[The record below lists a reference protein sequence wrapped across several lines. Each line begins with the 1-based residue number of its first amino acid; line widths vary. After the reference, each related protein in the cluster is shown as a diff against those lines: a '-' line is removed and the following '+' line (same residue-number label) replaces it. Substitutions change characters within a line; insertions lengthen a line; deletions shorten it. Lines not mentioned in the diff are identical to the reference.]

1 MSTLSPTAAKNSRLM
16 SMYGRSVL
24 KRIDWLTVLFYL
36 LLVAIGWVNIYS
48 STFSEESPS
57 IFSYS
62 QLYGK
67 QLVFMGISLVAVIL
81 VLALE
86 ASFYERFASLLYI
99 ISLLSLLGL
108 FVFGK
113 TIAGATSWYSLG
125 FFNLQP
131 SEFVKITAALALAKY
146 LSDIQTD
153 IKKPKHQLYA
163 FLIIFIPAAL
173 IIPQPDP
180 GSALVFFS
188 LLFVL
193 FREGLPLYYL
203 GFAFLALLVF
213 VTTLM
218 FGTTW
223 VGIGMALIIAVFL
236 LVKRASFKV
245 PILPLITVFVV
256 AILFSLSV
264 NFVFNNVFEQ
274 RHRDRF
280 SLWLRLE
287 KDPDKL
293 ETIRK
298 TIGYNTYQSEKAI
311 ESGGFFGKG
320 FLEGTRTKGDFV
332 PEQHT
337 DFIFST
343 VGEEWGFVGTTTVVI
358 LFTFLLL
365 RLVHLAE
372 RQKNDFSRMYG
383 YGVIS
388 ILLIHYFINVGMV
401 IGVLP
406 TIGIPLPFFS
416 YGGSGLLGFSVL
428 LFIFLKLD
436 ANRLNEWM

>member
-1 MSTLSPTAAKNSRLM
+1 MS
-16 SMYGRSVL
+16 GRSIL
-24 KRIDWLTVLFYL
+24 KRIDWLSVFLYLSLVL
-36 LLVAIGWVNIYS
+36 IGWINIYS
-48 STFSEESPS
+48 TTFTEAQES
-57 IFSYS
+57 IFDFAT
-62 QLYGK
+62 LHGK
-67 QLVFMGISLVAVIL
+67 QLFFMGVSFVAIIVIL
-81 VLALE
+81 GLE
-86 ASFYERFASLLYI
+86 VNFYERFSSIFYL
-99 ISLLSLLGL
+99 ISMISLLGL

-113 TIAGATSWYSLG
+113 TIAGATSWYDLG

-131 SEFVKITAALALAKY
+131 SELAKVATALALAKY

-153 IKKPKHQLYA
+153 IKRRKDQLYA
-163 FLIIFIPAAL
+163 LAIIVIPAIL

-180 GSALVFFS
+180 GSALVFFA
-188 LLFVL
+188 LIFVV
-193 FREGLPLYYL
+193 FREGLPLFYL
-203 GFAFLALLVF
+203 GIGFALIMIF
-213 VTTLM
+213 VLTLM
-218 FGTTW
+218 FGTIW
-223 VGIGMALIIAVFL
+223 VSIGLVLLIVL
-236 LVKRASFKV
+236 LFGLKRKTFKV
-245 PILPLITVFVV
+245 PVFPLIITFIVV
-256 AILFSLSV
+256 ILFSFSV

-287 KDPDKL
+287 KDPVKL
-293 ETIRK
+293 EQIRK

-337 DFIFST
+337 DYIFST
-343 VGEEWGFVGTTTVVI
+343 VGEEWGFVGTATVII
-358 LFTFLLL
+358 LFSLLFL
-365 RLVHLAE
+365 RLISLAE
-372 RQKNDFSRMYG
+372 RQKNDFARMYG

-388 ILLIHYFINVGMV
+388 ILLIHYFINIGMV

-416 YGGSGLLGFSVL
+416 YGGSGLLFFTIL

-436 ANRLNEWM
+436 TNRLKESF

>member
-1 MSTLSPTAAKNSRLM
+1 MS
-16 SMYGRSVL
+16 GRNVL
-24 KRIDWLTVLFYL
+24 KRIDWLSVLFFL
-36 LLVAIGWVNIYS
+36 LLIAIGWINIYS
-48 STFSEESPS
+48 STFTEDHQS
-57 IFSYS
+57 IFDFD

-67 QLVFMGISLVAVIL
+67 QLFFIGISLLSAIL
-81 VLALE
+81 ILALE
-86 ASFYERFASLLYI
+86 ASFYERFSSVLYI
-99 ISLLSLLGL
+99 ISMVLLLGL
-108 FVFGK
+108 FPFGK
-113 TIAGATSWYSLG
+113 TIAGATSWYDLG

-131 SEFVKITAALALAKY
+131 SELAKVATSLALAKY

-153 IKKPKHQLYA
+153 IKRRKDQLFA
-163 FLIIFIPAAL
+163 FLIIFIPAVL

-180 GSALVFFS
+180 GSAMVFFALVF
-188 LLFVL
+188 VI

-203 GFAFLALLVF
+203 GIVVLGILIFI
-213 VTTLM
+213 TTLM

-223 VGIGMALIIAVFL
+223 VGIGLALVVALFL
-236 LVKRASFKV
+236 GVKKATFKV
-245 PILPLITVFVV
+245 PVFPLVSFFIV
-256 AILFSLSV
+256 AIVFSLSV

-280 SLWLRLE
+280 GLWLRLE
-287 KDPDKL
+287 KDPQKL
-293 ETIRK
+293 EEIRK

-337 DFIFST
+337 DYIFST
-343 VGEEWGFVGTTTVVI
+343 VGEEWGFLGTTTVVI
-358 LFTFLLL
+358 LFTLLLL
-365 RLVHLAE
+365 RLVYLAE
-372 RQKNDFSRMYG
+372 RQRNDFSRMYG

-388 ILLIHYFINVGMV
+388 ILLIHYFINIGMV
-401 IGVLP
+401 IGILP

-416 YGGSGLLGFSVL
+416 YGGSGLLGFTAL

-436 ANRLNEWM
+436 ANRLNEWL

>member
-1 MSTLSPTAAKNSRLM
+1 MF
-16 SMYGRSVL
+16 GRNVL
-24 KRIDWLTVLFYL
+24 RRIDWLTIILFL
-36 LLVAIGWVNIYS
+36 LLVVIGWVNIYS
-48 STFSEESPS
+48 TTLTEEASS
-57 IFSYS
+57 IFDFS

-67 QLVFMGISLVAVIL
+67 QLFFIGVSLVTVIV
-81 VLALE
+81 VLMLE
-86 ASFYERFASLLYI
+86 ASLYERFASLIYI
-99 ISLLSLLGL
+99 IMMVLLLGL

-113 TIAGATSWYSLG
+113 TIAGATSWYDLG

-131 SEFVKITAALALAKY
+131 AELAKFATALALAKY

-153 IKKPKHQLYA
+153 IKKRKHQLFA
-163 FLIIFIPAAL
+163 FLIILVPMVL

-180 GSALVFFS
+180 GSALVYS
-188 LLFVL
+188 ALIFVL

-203 GFAFLALLVF
+203 WIALLTVIIF
-213 VTTLM
+213 ITTLM
-218 FGTTW
+218 FGTAW
-223 VGIGMALIIAVFL
+223 MAIGLALLITLFL
-236 LVKRASFKV
+236 LVKKASFRV
-245 PILPLITVFVV
+245 PTLPLILLYV
-256 AILFSLSV
+256 ISIGFSLSV
-264 NFVFNNVFEQ
+264 NLVFNHVFEQ

-287 KDPDKL
+287 KDPEKLDK
-293 ETIRK
+293 IRK

-311 ESGGFFGKG
+311 ESGGMKGKG

-337 DFIFST
+337 DYIFST
-343 VGEEWGFVGTTTVVI
+343 VGEEWGFLGTTAVVL
-358 LFTFLLL
+358 LFTLLLL

-388 ILLIHYFINVGMV
+388 ILLIHYFINIGMV
-401 IGVLP
+401 IGILP

-416 YGGSGLLGFSVL
+416 YGGSGLLGFTIL
-428 LFIFLKLD
+428 LFIFIKLD
-436 ANRLNEWM
+436 ANRLNEWL

>member
-1 MSTLSPTAAKNSRLM
+1 MAGKSI
-16 SMYGRSVL
+16 L
-24 KRIDWLTVLFYL
+24 KRIDWLTVFIYL
-36 LLVAIGWVNIYS
+36 ALLTIGWVNIYS
-48 STFSEESPS
+48 STFSETDVS
-57 IFSYS
+57 IFDFGT
-62 QLYGK
+62 LHGK
-67 QLVFMGISLVAVIL
+67 QLFFIGVSFLTIIL

-86 ASFYERFASLLYI
+86 TSFYERFSSVMYMISMLL
-99 ISLLSLLGL
+99 LLGL

-113 TIAGATSWYSLG
+113 TIAGATSWYDLG

-131 SEFVKITAALALAKY
+131 SELAKVATALALAKY

-153 IKKPKHQLYA
+153 IKRQKDQLYA
-163 FLIIFIPAAL
+163 FLIVLIPAIL
-173 IIPQPDP
+173 IVPQPDP
-180 GSALVFFS
+180 GSALVFFAMV
-188 LLFVL
+188 FVI
-193 FREGLPLYYL
+193 FREGLPIYYL
-203 GFAFLALLVF
+203 GIALLAILVF
-213 VTTLM
+213 MTTLI
-218 FGTTW
+218 FGTIW
-223 VGIGMALIIAVFL
+223 VSIFLTLIVVLIL
-236 LVKRASFKV
+236 LLKKKTFKV
-245 PILPLITVFVV
+245 PIIPMVSITVI

-287 KDPDKL
+287 KDPAKL
-293 ETIRK
+293 EKIRK

-337 DFIFST
+337 DYIFST
-343 VGEEWGFVGTTTVVI
+343 VGEEWGFVGTTTVVL

-365 RLVHLAE
+365 RLVYLSE
-372 RQKNDFSRMYG
+372 RQKNPFGRMYG

-388 ILLIHYFINVGMV
+388 ILFIHYFINIGMV
-401 IGVLP
+401 IGILP

-416 YGGSGLLGFSVL
+416 YGGSGLLFFTIL
-428 LFIFLKLD
+428 LFIMLRLD
-436 ANRLNEWM
+436 SNRMKEGV

>member
-1 MSTLSPTAAKNSRLM
+1 MS
-16 SMYGRSVL
+16 GRSVL
-24 KRIDWLTVLFYL
+24 KRIDWLTVFIYTA
-36 LLVAIGWVNIYS
+36 LVLIGWVNIYS
-48 STFSEESPS
+48 STFTEAEPS
-57 IFSYS
+57 IFNFST
-62 QLYGK
+62 LHGK
-67 QLVFMGISLVAVIL
+67 QLFFIGASLVSVVIIL
-81 VLALE
+81 SME
-86 ASFYERFASLLYI
+86 TSFYERFSSVFYI
-99 ISLLSLLGL
+99 VSMILLLGL

-113 TIAGATSWYSLG
+113 TIAGATSWYDLG

-131 SEFVKITAALALAKY
+131 SELAKVVTALALAKY

-153 IKKPKHQLYA
+153 IKRGKDQLYA
-163 FLIIFIPAAL
+163 FLIILIPVIL

-180 GSALVFFS
+180 GSALVFFA
-188 LLFVL
+188 LVFVI

-203 GFAFLALLVF
+203 GIGFLVVLVF

-218 FGTTW
+218 FGTVW
-223 VGIGMALIIAVFL
+223 VSIATLLLILLFFL
-236 LVKRASFKV
+236 LKKKKSKI
-245 PILPLITVFVV
+245 PILPLISI
-256 AILFSLSV
+256 AIACLLFSLSV

-287 KDPDKL
+287 KDPNKL
-293 ETIRK
+293 EQIRK
-298 TIGYNTYQSEKAI
+298 TIGYNSYQSEKAI

-337 DFIFST
+337 DYIFST
-343 VGEEWGFVGTTTVVI
+343 VGEEWGFIGTTTVVI
-358 LFTFLLL
+358 LFTLLFL
-365 RLVHLAE
+365 RLVFLAE
-372 RQKNDFSRMYG
+372 RQKSDFSRMYG

-416 YGGSGLLGFSVL
+416 YGGSGLLFFTAL

-436 ANRLNEWM
+436 TNRLKEEF

>member
-1 MSTLSPTAAKNSRLM
+1 MSGK
-16 SMYGRSVL
+16 SVL

-36 LLVAIGWVNIYS
+36 LLVTIGWVNIYS
-48 STFSEESPS
+48 STFSESDSS
-57 IFSYS
+57 IFDFGT
-62 QLYGK
+62 LHGK
-67 QLVFMGISLVAVIL
+67 QLFFIGVSLASIIIL
-81 VLALE
+81 LALE
-86 ASFYERFASLLYI
+86 ASFYERFSSVLYI
-99 ISLLSLLGL
+99 ISMVLLLGL

-113 TIAGATSWYSLG
+113 TIAGATSWYDLG

-131 SEFVKITAALALAKY
+131 SELAKVATALALAKY

-153 IKKPKHQLYA
+153 IKRNKDQLYA
-163 FLIIFIPAAL
+163 FLIILIPAIL
-173 IIPQPDP
+173 IVPQPDP

-188 LLFVL
+188 LAFVI
-193 FREGLPLYYL
+193 FREGLPIYYL
-203 GFAFLALLVF
+203 GIAFLAILVF

-218 FGTTW
+218 FGTIW
-223 VGIGMALIIAVFL
+223 VSIVIALLIVLFL
-236 LVKRASFKV
+236 LLKKKKFRV
-245 PILPLITVFVV
+245 PVFPLVSAVV
-256 AILFSLSV
+256 VTILFSLSV

-287 KDPDKL
+287 KDPAKL
-293 ETIRK
+293 EQIRK

-337 DFIFST
+337 DYIFST
-343 VGEEWGFVGTTTVVI
+343 VGEEWGFVGTATVVI
-358 LFTFLLL
+358 LFTLLLL
-365 RLVHLAE
+365 RLVYLSE
-372 RQKNDFSRMYG
+372 RQKTGFSRMYG

-388 ILLIHYFINVGMV
+388 ILLIHYFINIGMV

-416 YGGSGLLGFSVL
+416 YGGSGLLFFTAL

-436 ANRLNEWM
+436 ANRLKEGI